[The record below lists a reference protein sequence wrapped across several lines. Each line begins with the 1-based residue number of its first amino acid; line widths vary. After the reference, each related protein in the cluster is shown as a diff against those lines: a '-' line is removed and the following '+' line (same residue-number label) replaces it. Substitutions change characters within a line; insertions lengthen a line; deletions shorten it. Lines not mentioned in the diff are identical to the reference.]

1 MFFIT
6 IRSDVCGAIQA
17 LIAPKLFMPA
27 WLLDNRQF
35 EGKNELLVTMVIPA
49 KNFFVYIISI
59 SVGRGVIHSC
69 TCSCVSDMIS

>member
-35 EGKNELLVTMVIPA
+35 EEK
-49 KNFFVYIISI
+49 KRIISND
-59 SVGRGVIHSC
+59 GD
-69 TCSCVSDMIS
+69 TCKDFLFTSYQLVLDEVSSIPVLAHVCLI

>member
-35 EGKNELLVTMVIPA
+35 EEKNELLVTMVIPA
-49 KNFFVYIISI
+49 KIFLFTSYQLVLDEVSSI
-59 SVGRGVIHSC
+59 PVLAHVCLI
-69 TCSCVSDMIS
+69 